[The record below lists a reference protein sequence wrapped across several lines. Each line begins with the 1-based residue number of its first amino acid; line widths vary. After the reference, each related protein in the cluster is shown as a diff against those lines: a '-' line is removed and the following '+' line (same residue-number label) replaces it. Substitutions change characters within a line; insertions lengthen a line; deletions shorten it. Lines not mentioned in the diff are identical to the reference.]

1 MLYNIFSKYL
11 TIIFIKKIGRK
22 NSEKNH
28 ENFNLFTIRINEE
41 DPIVRCSAV
50 LIKAENSLGNDDE
63 IISNNIQLEWVKKSG
78 FMVWQSD

>member
-28 ENFNLFTIRINEE
+28 KNFNLFTIRINEE
-41 DPIVRCSAV
+41 DPIERCSAV